1 MEILTSLAGLTT
13 AGVVGYI
20 TTVVA
25 VVGLGLLGFAA
36 LVYAAIK

>member
-1 MEILTSLAGLTT
+1 VLLCRTGRTMAGI
-13 AGVVGYI
+13 VGYI
-20 TTVVA
+20 TPVVA